1 MSRESRFHI
10 LVIHGPNLGLLG
22 QREPS
27 VYGKKS
33 LEQINEALIA
43 YANNHGG
50 LLHIFQSNS
59 EGDIIDRLIAEMD
72 WLDGILINAG
82 GYTHTSVAIRD
93 TLAAIGK
100 PAIEVHLSNIYARE
114 PFRHS
119 SLLAPV
125 CLGQI
130 SGLGWRSY
138 LYGLMALLDIL
149 SERADFTSS

>member
-1 MSRESRFHI
+1 MSRESPFHI
-10 LVIHGPNLGLLG
+10 LVVHGPNLGLLG
-22 QREPS
+22 RREPM
-27 VYGKKS
+27 VYGKVS
-33 LEQINEALIA
+33 LEQINEVLNN
-43 YANNHGG
+43 YARDRGG
-50 LLHIFQSNS
+50 VLRIFQSNA
-59 EGDIIDRLIAEMD
+59 EGEIINRLIAEMD

-114 PFRHS
+114 PFRHI

-149 SERADFTSS
+149 SERTDSP